1 MKGWPLPLKKDGFC
15 HKPFYKDKETGLMLQ
30 PAKGKCVPCL
40 DDRDPC
46 IGTKLPFCGKLKYL
60 TSTAKC
66 RDKDT
71 GGKGGM
77 DRKGHNL
84 NLGRLTSV
92 WFIFTLVYLPEG
104 NNHAILMAVTWF

>member
-1 MKGWPLPLKKDGFC
+1 
-15 HKPFYKDKETGLMLQ
+15 MLQ